1 MAKAA
6 KSKLP
11 KKVAG
16 FKVPKGLR
24 KSGML
29 DTLVGSQT
37 GRQLLADALIAAA
50 SAAAAVLVKG
60 RGDAAGGNGKTGGGR
75 SLMSDATHAAT
86 GALAT
91 FVTEAAHGLIS
102 GGAGRSDDAQVKGQP
117 RRRPASPRV
126 PAEQKAPSAET

>member
-16 FKVPKGLR
+16 FKVPKALR

-29 DTLVGSQT
+29 DTLVGTQT

-50 SAAAAVLVKG
+50 SAAAAVLVK
-60 RGDAAGGNGKTGGGR
+60 RGADAAAPNGKNAGR

-91 FVTEAAHGLIS
+91 FVTDAAHGLIS
-102 GGAGRSDDAQVKGQP
+102 GRTNASDGTGPKAAP
-117 RRRPASPRV
+117 RRRPATARGS
-126 PAEQKAPSAET
+126 AEQKAPSAEK